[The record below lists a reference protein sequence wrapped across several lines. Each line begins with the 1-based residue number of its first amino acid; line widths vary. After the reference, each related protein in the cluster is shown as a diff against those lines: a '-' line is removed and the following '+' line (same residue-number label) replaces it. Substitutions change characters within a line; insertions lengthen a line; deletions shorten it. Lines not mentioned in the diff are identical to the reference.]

1 MRTTSG
7 TRHELISPK
16 VGSAPR
22 YRRESIAGI
31 VLAGGRSRRMG
42 GRDKAQLLL
51 DGRSMLAM
59 VIDRMRPQ
67 VGALA
72 VSANGDAI
80 RSLKLDLPV
89 LADAEFSFEGPLAG
103 ILAGMRW
110 ARREVPSANWIAT
123 AATDTPFLPSNLV
136 HRLLSAGEQSTVAR
150 LAASRGKVHPVFGLW
165 PIDLAPALEEWL
177 AGGLSRKVGDWVK
190 HIPHVVVEFGEVDG
204 SDPFF
209 NVNTPDDVK
218 VARSLLPEVT
228 S

>member
-1 MRTTSG
+1 MNRCF
-7 TRHELISPK
+7 PK
-16 VGSAPR
+16 GSVPQYA
-22 YRRESIAGI
+22 RESIAGV

-42 GRDKAQLLL
+42 GSDKSKLLL
-51 DGRSMLAM
+51 GGRPMLAM

-72 VSANGDAI
+72 VSANGDAS
-80 RSLKLDLPV
+80 RRLELDLPV

-123 AATDTPFLPSNLV
+123 AATDTPFLPPSLV
-136 HRLLSAGEQSTVAR
+136 FRLLTASPRSTVAR

-177 AGGLSRKVGDWVK
+177 AGGLSRKVRDWVE
-190 HIPHVVVEFGEVDG
+190 HIPHVVVEFVEVDG

-218 VARSLLPEVT
+218 LAQSLLSEVT